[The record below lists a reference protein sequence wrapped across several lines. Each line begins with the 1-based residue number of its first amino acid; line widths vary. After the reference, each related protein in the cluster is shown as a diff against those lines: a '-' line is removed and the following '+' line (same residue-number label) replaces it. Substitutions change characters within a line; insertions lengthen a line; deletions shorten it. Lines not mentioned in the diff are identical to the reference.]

1 MDPHHHLA
9 PTSNDG
15 DERSNTPPLSS
26 QLSLL
31 TYEDLAQ
38 EIRAAKARATS
49 ADKRA
54 AWGNLLRQVESIGGE
69 SKAAWDPTA
78 GDPWHLTSLEI
89 DGFQGVTEPFSFQFD
104 PTPGVTIIHG
114 PNGSGKSSISDGIR
128 AALSGKSDWW
138 AAVTPGNAR
147 SGKSPLWEKMNC
159 ARDSDKARVQVELMR
174 GKESLTLTSHLGKDG
189 AVHEVESTRRTE
201 AGEIEVVDISSTPWR
216 YAMEGHPPVFSYAD
230 VERRVQKHEDLQK
243 YIENLLALGGCF
255 DFLDGRVLEL
265 SVSAS
270 NSRKKLAAALKNAKA
285 GIERVDRE
293 FRERDSAQLVE
304 EIAWSDSVTD
314 MGKWLTENGLSDRG
328 THLPQVTRAGVDA
341 VAEAMCDVDAAL
353 ELLHGSHVGLHH
365 RLANSLTS
373 LHSEVA
379 QVAAP
384 GYFCPVCDSESEDWV
399 DRLGVNLS
407 SVESYGPKRA
417 AVNSALRSLR
427 SSFLEVGLVLEV
439 LGQDAGFVGN
449 DFLVDL
455 RVKYSALTIT
465 FDHHGT
471 QPVPEVISAFL
482 SLREI
487 MARTEWERCAGSA
500 IELSDLTRQWRLRRR
515 AEVESYV
522 AIWETEHE
530 LASSAALWEATRE
543 CITNLADRLRR
554 TRTSQFEGKAGIQVA
569 RLLEDAGI
577 VLESVNLSRTRAE
590 IEVHGLD
597 GQKIALAML
606 SAGQR
611 NAFLLAPLFATAEF
625 GPFGFLVLDDPV
637 HSFDEV
643 RVDRLA
649 AVIADL
655 GRTRRV
661 IVLTHD
667 ERLKEHLLARSPLC
681 EAWAITRDAV
691 KGELGVESTD
701 ELWRVLIGDARSVW
715 QYSPKASPTGYLTEV
730 QIIRGL
736 LRQALDNALHQCVVK
751 YSLKAGV
758 SVADSISTLDAS
770 MTTQKRMEA
779 ASRIISLDPA
789 SDHPVARA
797 NQACSHHLNNWNNA
811 AHGNGEI
818 DKSDLGREIQ
828 AGLDACSVLGEW
840 NF

>member
-15 DERSNTPPLSS
+15 DERSSMPPSS
-26 QLSLL
+26 ELSLL
-31 TYEDLAQ
+31 TYKDLAA
-38 EIRAAKARATS
+38 EIRAAKMRATS
-49 ADKRA
+49 AEKRA
-54 AWGNLLRQVESIGGE
+54 AWGNLLLQVESIAGE
-69 SKAAWDPTA
+69 SIAAWDPTA

-128 AALSGKSDWW
+128 AALSGKTDWW

-147 SGKSPLWEKMNC
+147 SGKSPLWEKVNC
-159 ARDSDKARVQVELMR
+159 ARDSDKARVQIELMR
-174 GKESLTLTSHLGKDG
+174 GEESLTLTSHLGKDG
-189 AVHEVESTRRTE
+189 VVHEVESIRRNE
-201 AGEIEVVDISSTPWR
+201 VGDIEVVDISSTPWR

-255 DFLDGRVLEL
+255 DFLDRRVLEL
-265 SVSAS
+265 SEAAS
-270 NSRKKLAAALKNAKA
+270 NSRKKLAAALKSAKV

-304 EIAWSDSVTD
+304 EISWSEAVTD
-314 MGKWLTENGLSDRG
+314 MKHWLAENGLSDRG
-328 THLPQVTRAGVDA
+328 ADLPQVTREGVNA
-341 VAEAMCDVDAAL
+341 VAEDMRNVDAAL

-373 LHSEVA
+373 LRSEVE
-379 QVAAP
+379 QVADP
-384 GYFCPVCDSESEDWV
+384 GYFCPVCDSESADWV

-417 AVNSALRSLR
+417 AVNRALQSLR
-427 SSFLEVGLVLEV
+427 SSSLEIGLVLEV
-439 LGQDAGFVGN
+439 LSQDESYIGN
-449 DFLVDL
+449 DFLTDL
-455 RVKYSALTIT
+455 RLKYSALAFS

-487 MARTEWERCAGSA
+487 TARSEWEKCAGSA

-515 AEVESYV
+515 AELDSYV
-522 AIWETEHE
+522 ATWETEHE
-530 LASSAALWEATRE
+530 IASLAGLWEATRD
-543 CITNLADRLRR
+543 CITNLADRLRK
-554 TRTSQFEGKAGIQVA
+554 TRTSQFEGKAGIQVS

-691 KGELGVESTD
+691 KGALGLEATD
-701 ELWRVLIGDARSVW
+701 ELWRVLIEDAMAVW
-715 QYSPKASPTGYLTEV
+715 QYSPKPSPTGYLTEV

-751 YSLKAGV
+751 YSLKVGASV
-758 SVADSISTLDAS
+758 SRSISTLDAS
-770 MTTQKRMEA
+770 MTTQSRMEA
-779 ASRIISLDPA
+779 AAGIIALDA
-789 SDHPVARA
+789 GVDHPVVRA
-797 NQACSHHLNNWNNA
+797 KQACGHHLNNWNNA

-818 DKSDLGREIQ
+818 KKADLRREIE
-828 AGLDACSVLGEW
+828 AGLEACSVLGGW
-840 NF
+840 DF